1 MKSNQENDFL
11 DWAYDQ
17 RQSEKRKNI
26 IGFIFAG
33 IASFIA
39 IAALLVIA
47 VLLPL
52 KEKIPVVITV
62 NEGTGVTNVSTE
74 LIDKKIKATDAITLS
89 DAAKYILLRE
99 EYAYHTYPDNYEKA
113 VQMSVGKARTDLI
126 KNHAPDALSSPMRSF
141 KDKAQVNIAW
151 NSFNFLSKDIISVR
165 FVKETILDGEEG
177 IQRTNHIVT
186 AKFEYVDD
194 AKLSLKMRIFNP
206 LAFVV
211 SDYQIAKEGIQN

>member
-1 MKSNQENDFL
+1 MKSKQGNDFL

-17 RQSEKRKNI
+17 RQSEKRKNS
-26 IGFIFAG
+26 IGFIVAG

-47 VLLPL
+47 ALLPL

-74 LIDKKIKATDAITLS
+74 LIDKKITATDAMTLS
-89 DAAKYILLRE
+89 DTAKYILLRE
-99 EYAYHTYPDNYEKA
+99 EYSYHTYPDNYEKA
-113 VQMSVGKARTDLI
+113 VQMSVGKARTVLV
-126 KNHAPDALSSPMRSF
+126 KNQAPDALYSPMRSL
-141 KDKAQVNIAW
+141 KDKAQVNIIW

-165 FVKETILDGEEG
+165 FVKETISEDEE
-177 IQRTNHIVT
+177 IKRSNHIVT
-186 AKFEYVDD
+186 AKFEYVAD

-211 SDYQIAKEGIQN
+211 SDYQIAREGIQN